1 MSGMSTPY
9 ESGGRTAQKR
19 RTRDALIQAAQRL
32 FAAGVTPTVDETA
45 RAASVARTTAY
56 RYFRN
61 QRELILAAQPEV
73 GATTMLPQNPPQ
85 DSTARLDS
93 VVRNF
98 TAMIADTE
106 AQQRA
111 TLRLSLEVDAEPRQ
125 LPLRQ
130 GRAIAWITEA
140 LQGRSGELSD
150 DELNRLVL
158 AVRATIGIEALVWL
172 VDVSGLSRSEAGD
185 LMRWSAQALLHFAI
199 HEQPPPTDGHQA

>member
-1 MSGMSTPY
+1 MSTHY

-45 RAASVARTTAY
+45 RAASIARTTAY
-56 RYFRN
+56 RYFPN
-61 QRELILAAQPEV
+61 QRELILAAQPDV
-73 GATTMLPQNPPQ
+73 GATTMLPQDPPQ
-85 DSTARLDS
+85 DPAMRLDS

-98 TAMIADTE
+98 AAMIAETE

-111 TLRLSLEVDAEPRQ
+111 TLRLSLELDADTRE
-125 LPLRQ
+125 LPLRK

-140 LQGRSGELSD
+140 LRGLSGELSD
-150 DELNRLVL
+150 DEVNKLVL

-172 VDVSGLSRSEAGD
+172 VDVAGLSRSEAGD
-185 LMRWSAQALLHFAI
+185 LMRWSAQALRHYAI
-199 HEQPPPTDGHQA
+199 HEQAPPTDGQQA